1 MLNSFLKKFSEQI
14 NGVIHVGAHKGQEVL
29 EYVKTTDNL
38 ILFEPQKNIYQQL
51 LKNTNEFNNIACYN
65 FALGSKNENRKLY
78 KSDGNEGLSSSLLTP
93 ELHLKVQPNIG
104 FKESEEII
112 VKRFDSLGLS
122 TLNFLTIDVQGFEL
136 EVIKGFGEELEKV
149 DFIFTEINTKNL
161 YSNNA
166 LVHDIDNYLKSYNF
180 IRVYTYVDCFNF
192 FGDAFYIKKT
202 NKKYKKS
209 ILNDIKNLMAISNF
223 YLKTKQLFYPKR
235 VIKNLIGRS

>member
-1 MLNSFLKKFSEQI
+1 MLNNFLKKFSEQI

-209 ILNDIKNLMAISNF
+209 MLNDIKNLMAISNF